1 MQLSKLK
8 KFLTASAVAGVLLGA
23 TTLAGDV
30 YAAGSKTSNATIT
43 FNEPNDSVEILDPT
57 DPTKPLK
64 PQPNEGDTG
73 GKTGDK
79 GPLTLDYVTNLDFGT
94 HDVSIAAQTYKSTNQ
109 NPQPFTQVTDRRS
122 TSDGWKLTLKAA
134 KFQNQNVDTLPGASL
149 TFKDGTAASNLTNL
163 TGPTVNNPINITT
176 GGEAANVAVASAG
189 QGRGTWVTRWSN
201 ENVELTVPQAAA
213 TQGTHTSVLT
223 WTLTAGPQ

>member
-30 YAAGSKTSNATIT
+30 YADGGHSSNATIT
-43 FNEPNDSVEILDPT
+43 FREPDDQVEVLDPENPNQPLT
-57 DPTKPLK
+57 PKPD
-64 PQPNEGDTG
+64 EDDTG

-79 GPLTLDYVTNLDFGT
+79 GPLSLDYVTNLNFGQ
-94 HDVSIAAQTYKSTNQ
+94 HDVSIAAKTYPATNE

-122 TSDGWKLTLKAA
+122 TSTGWRLTVKAA
-134 KFQNQNVDTLPGASL
+134 KFQNQNADTLPGASL
-149 TFKDGTAASNLTNL
+149 TFKDGTAVSNLTNL
-163 TGPTVNNPINITT
+163 TPPQVNGNINITT
-176 GGEAANVAVASAG
+176 GGEAANVATAAKG
-189 QGRGTWVTRWSN
+189 AGRGTWITRWDKN
-201 ENVELTVPQAAA
+201 NVELTVPQAAA
-213 TQGTHTSVLT
+213 TQGTHTSTLT

>member
-30 YAAGSKTSNATIT
+30 YAVGSHNSNATIT
-43 FNEPNDSVEILDPT
+43 FTEPDDQVDVLDPSN
-57 DPTKPLK
+57 PSEKLPG
-64 PQPNEGDTG
+64 GDTSG
-73 GKTGDK
+73 NKTGDK
-79 GPLTLDYVTNLDFGT
+79 GPLSLDYVTNLDFGT
-94 HDVSIAAQTYKSTNQ
+94 HDVSIAEKTYTATNE

-122 TSDGWKLTLKAA
+122 TSTGWTLTVKAA
-134 KFQNQNVDTLPGASL
+134 NFQSGGANTLSGAKL
-149 TFKDGTAASNLTNL
+149 AFKDGEAVSNLSGL
-163 TGPTVNNPINITT
+163 DKPTVNSPINITT
-176 GGEAANVAVASAG
+176 GGDAATVTTANAG
-189 QGRGTWVTRWSN
+189 EGRGTWVTRWSKDK
-201 ENVELTVPQAAA
+201 VELTVPQAVA